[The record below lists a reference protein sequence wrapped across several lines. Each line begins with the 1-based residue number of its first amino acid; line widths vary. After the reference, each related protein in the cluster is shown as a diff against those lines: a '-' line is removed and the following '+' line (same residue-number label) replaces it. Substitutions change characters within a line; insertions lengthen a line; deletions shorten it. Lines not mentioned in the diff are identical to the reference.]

1 MGAAV
6 SWLLQQSQ
14 NRLSDKRS
22 IVLSCIFA
30 IAGCVGYISSIQWLY
45 PMLQSSISNY
55 RVASNAFVPQTAN
68 TGQFQHKAATQ
79 LFLHPN
85 SSLKGDVLSIVHHPQ
100 EAAIS
105 IQFKENASCP
115 HPYLRG
121 RLSGPALVVLGEW
134 TYQNG
139 ADGANMLSGIYRAPY
154 PGRYFLEIIAIFCDD
169 FSRNQAHITPHSR
182 TLWENG
188 VDFSRICT
196 QPSSQRQLTSSN
208 TVIDVTKASL
218 EGLEGNWLWN
228 GSIHTPLYTRFQQP
242 GCYKGSNVPE
252 CTNSRTSVEPFAG
265 YSWQFMNT
273 SEPLSIQDF
282 DPPQSPTTVCVI
294 GDSHTRKMYEY
305 LVAGGISY
313 VANLSLV
320 YHDARMPFQVTVQ
333 VIRKLMITKN
343 CGTFVIAVG
352 QWPASKHFRIN
363 RLSPLSFNQFYRSYS
378 HMLSSITKAL
388 PDVPVFARSINF
400 NPLGSLIGGCKPT
413 DWRSPLVI
421 DGYNAVIRHVVSEI
435 KSKNLSFI
443 DTNFL
448 IGPVWDS
455 ASDWCHLD
463 RYVGILH
470 AIYVLSKVV
479 HGYN

>member
-1 MGAAV
+1 MVARERSRRTWSIAHGLCCERAESARVATVAAVTAIHHHLFNSPQVQQPSIEQRSLDGRPTYKCDCCPVVTCTELEYSHRLLTPPQRRWPAKTATTSAVLSMGAAV

-22 IVLSCIFA
+22 IVFNCIFA

-45 PMLQSSISNY
+45 HSNY

-85 SSLKGDVLSIVHHPQ
+85 SSLKDDVLSIVHHPQ

-134 TYQNG
+134 TYQNR

-154 PGRYFLEIIAIFCDD
+154 PGHYFLEIIAIFCDD
-169 FSRNQAHITPHSR
+169 FSRNQAHITPNSSA
-182 TLWENG
+182 LWESE

-208 TVIDVTKASL
+208 AVIDVTKASL

-228 GSIHTPLYTRFQQP
+228 GSIHTPLYTRYQQP

-252 CTNSRTSVEPFAG
+252 CTNSRTSVEPFAD
-265 YSWQFMNT
+265 YSWQFMNP
-273 SEPLSIQDF
+273 SEPLSIQNF
-282 DPPQSPTTVCVI
+282 DPPP
-294 GDSHTRKMYEY
+294 
-305 LVAGGISY
+305 VAY
-313 VANLSLV
+313 NMML
-320 YHDARMPFQVTVQ
+320 
-333 VIRKLMITKN
+333 
-343 CGTFVIAVG
+343 
-352 QWPASKHFRIN
+352 N
-363 RLSPLSFNQFYRSYS
+363 R
-378 HMLSSITKAL
+378 
-388 PDVPVFARSINF
+388 
-400 NPLGSLIGGCKPT
+400 G
-413 DWRSPLVI
+413 
-421 DGYNAVIRHVVSEI
+421 
-435 KSKNLSFI
+435 
-443 DTNFL
+443 
-448 IGPVWDS
+448 
-455 ASDWCHLD
+455 
-463 RYVGILH
+463 
-470 AIYVLSKVV
+470 
-479 HGYN
+479 